1 MYAVVD
7 FGGRQIRVSP
17 DEHVRIPLMDAE
29 VGSSVT
35 FDRVF
40 AVRTDGDFAVGAPT
54 VEGAK
59 VVGEVIA
66 HGKADKVIVFKMKRR
81 KFYRRKRGHR
91 QPFTEVKISEIIT

>member
-7 FGGRQIRVSP
+7 LGGRQIRVSP
-17 DEHVRIPLMDAE
+17 DEHVRIPRMDAE

-35 FDRVF
+35 FDRIL
-40 AVRTDGDFAVGAPT
+40 AVRTNGDFAVGSPT

-66 HGKADKVIVFKMKRR
+66 HGKADKILVFKMKRR

>member
-7 FGGRQIRVSP
+7 LGGRQIRVSP
-17 DEHVRIPLMDAE
+17 EEHVRIPRMDAE

-40 AVRTDGDFAVGAPT
+40 AVRTNGDFAVGTPT
-54 VEGAK
+54 VEGAR

-66 HGKADKVIVFKMKRR
+66 HGKADKVLVYKFKRR

>member
-7 FGGRQIRVSP
+7 LGGRQIRVSP
-17 DEHVRIPLMDAE
+17 DEHVRIPRMDAE

-40 AVRTDGDFAVGAPT
+40 AVRTNGDFAVGCPT

-66 HGKADKVIVFKMKRR
+66 HGKADKVLVYKYKRR

>member
-1 MYAVVD
+1 M
-7 FGGRQIRVSP
+7 GC
-17 DEHVRIPLMDAE
+17 
-29 VGSSVT
+29 
-35 FDRVF
+35 
-40 AVRTDGDFAVGAPT
+40 PT

-66 HGKADKVIVFKMKRR
+66 HGKADKVLVYKYKRR